1 MELLFD
7 DAAPG
12 AAQLR
17 LLEDDDRETPARFL
31 LLVVKDF
38 AELERL
44 PEVSPHF
51 ALTIALDC
59 AHVPEAEAMRVAKL
73 LLARGLAYTCCW
85 GAGCKNIHD
94 AFETAYRG
102 AGTPELPPDAD
113 APRTT
118 WHAQRPLEKALYYFH
133 YCANPAPSY
142 RIDCRDYVVATTARY
157 APRVRYYFS

>member
-1 MELLFD
+1 MEILFD

-31 LLVVKDF
+31 LHPI
-38 AELERL
+38 AEFRDLELL
-44 PEVSPHF
+44 PELSRPF

-59 AHVPEAEAMRVAKL
+59 AHVPAAEATRIASL

-85 GAGCKNIHD
+85 GSGCKDIHD
-94 AFETAYRG
+94 AFELAYRG
-102 AGTPELPPDAD
+102 QGTPELPPDAD

-133 YCANPAPSY
+133 YCANPAPSF
-142 RIDCRDYVVATTARY
+142 RSGCRDYVVATTARY
-157 APRVRYYFS
+157 LPRVRHYFS